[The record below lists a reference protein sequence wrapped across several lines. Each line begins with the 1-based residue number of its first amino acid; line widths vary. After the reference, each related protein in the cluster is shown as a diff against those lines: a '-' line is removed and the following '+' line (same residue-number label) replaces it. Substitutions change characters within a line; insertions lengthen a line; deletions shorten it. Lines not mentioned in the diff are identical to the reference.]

1 MIAPGSARPA
11 GNVPRGSAYGLLAE
25 IILTGVI
32 PFLVMQSL
40 VPLLKNGV
48 DIWLNSLLPVLGATS
63 IAAAIVTIGLYR
75 RQAWYIGFV
84 FAYGWLV
91 FAGFAFGFSL
101 ALLFLLG
108 IVPHT
113 APDLR
118 FMTFV
123 NIVEW
128 LLVSPLAWLLLR
140 MLRLRYWRPGSPPEQ
155 WEPADDVRPGKT
167 LLMAWLERKK

>member
-40 VPLLKNGV
+40 VPFLKNGI
-48 DIWLNSLLPVLGATS
+48 DAWLNCLLPVLGAT
-63 IAAAIVTIGLYR
+63 IVAAIVVTIGLYR

-91 FAGFAFGFSL
+91 FAAFAIGFCL
-101 ALLFLLG
+101 AALFLLNM
-108 IVPHT
+108 VPGA

-123 NIVEW
+123 NVVEW
-128 LLVSPLAWLLLR
+128 LVVSPLAWMLLG
-140 MLRLRYWRPGSPPEQ
+140 MLRLRYWRPGTLPEQ
-155 WEPADDVRPGKT
+155 WEPPDDVRPGKT
-167 LLMAWLERKK
+167 LLMAWLERKP